1 MKRAKKKASPAAVA
15 VAVIGFAGCLWFVV
29 RGSFG
34 SADGGNGNVTNE
46 ASALDVAG
54 VDGDVDGEQE
64 GPRADVPWIDLL
76 AVHGSW
82 SSAGPVRLAFDALPG
97 EAMSAAAP
105 AGEMRPASIQRWIGD
120 DPPML
125 ALGVVLVSEKA
136 RRAVVAGQVVG
147 VGDVVGQARVM
158 KIERGAVTLWWRGR
172 ALTYGLDGEAPFEF
186 RAEQER
192 RESARS
198 RDENAA
204 AGQ

>member
-1 MKRAKKKASPAAVA
+1 MKRARKKAGPTAVA
-15 VAVIGFAGCLWFVV
+15 VAVVGFAACLWFVV

-34 SADGGNGNVTNE
+34 PVDGGNGNLTNE
-46 ASALDVAG
+46 ATVPDVAG
-54 VDGDVDGEQE
+54 LDGDAIGEQE
-64 GPRADVPWIDLL
+64 GPRADAPWIDLL

-105 AGEMRPASIQRWIGD
+105 AGEMRPVSIQRWIGD

-125 ALGVVLVSEKA
+125 ELGVVLVSEKA
-136 RRAVVAGQVVG
+136 RRAVVGGQVVG
-147 VGDVVGQARVM
+147 VGDVVGQARVI

-172 ALTYGLDGEAPFEF
+172 ALTYVLDGKAPLEF